1 MNDAGEVTVLGGRY
15 RLLQRL
21 GQGGHAEVFLAEQV
35 SLQRKVALKI
45 ISRSRAQPDAAARFK
60 REALIH
66 SSIDHPSVVRI
77 LDFETDGPEGTV
89 VVLEFVDGRRLD
101 EVIASRS
108 VPVVEAGRMLLQLA
122 EGLAAIHAKGVV
134 HRDFKAENVMV
145 TDTQARILDFGLA
158 RFFETVPTEGDRAF
172 VTAGELVA
180 GTPAYLSPE
189 QFRGEPAT
197 PRTDVYSF
205 GVTAHFLLSGN
216 LPFPGPEIGHYAGQH
231 ALQPPPSLRA
241 RVPEVLAAF
250 VERCLDKDPAKRPA
264 DGLSLAA
271 QLYAMQS
278 QLAAPTVKKKN
289 PRNFIG
295 VLLAVISVL
304 IASAPFIAVECDATS
319 RARWW
324 IRLGQPQRALDLLQ
338 PGDFATEALALHAQG
353 LHGEVRELI
362 RLHCVRIMS
371 GLDANER
378 ARLGVSLQQCF
389 GDQPL

>member
-1 MNDAGEVTVLGGRY
+1 MSQAGEVTVLGGRY

-21 GQGGHAEVFLAEQV
+21 GQGGHAEVFLAEQL

-89 VVLEFVDGRRLD
+89 VVLEYVDGRRLD

-108 VPVVEAGRMLLQLA
+108 VPVPEAGRLLLQLA
-122 EGLAAIHAKGVV
+122 EGLAAIHAKGIV

-145 TDTQARILDFGLA
+145 TESQARILDFGLA
-158 RFFETVPTEGDRAF
+158 RFFETTPVEGDGRAF

-180 GTPAYLSPE
+180 GTPAYLAPE
-189 QFRGEPAT
+189 QFSGAPAT
-197 PRTDVYSF
+197 PRTDVYAF
-205 GVTAHFLLSGN
+205 GVTAHFLLAGK

-231 ALQPPPSLRA
+231 QQQAPPSLRG

-250 VERCLDKDPAKRPA
+250 VERCLEKEPAKRPA

-278 QLAAPTVKKKN
+278 QLVAQPKKPRRSVIPAALVVASLLIAAAP
-289 PRNFIG
+289 F
-295 VLLAVISVL
+295 
-304 IASAPFIAVECDATS
+304 FAVERDASS

-324 IRLGQPQRALDLLQ
+324 IRLGMPQRALDDLP
-338 PGDFATEALALHAQG
+338 PGDVATEALALHALG
-353 LHGEVRELI
+353 RHREVRE
-362 RLHCVRIMS
+362 RIEANCFRVLTN
-371 GLDANER
+371 LDAAER
-378 ARLGVSLQQCF
+378 RRLGVSLQQCF
-389 GDQPL
+389 